1 MPSYYGGLVMLVLI
15 ILGGVVCLLTAML
28 VSDVLIYKDFPVVD
42 YNWIPM
48 GLLIAFVA
56 SIMASMVMV

>member
-1 MPSYYGGLVMLVLI
+1 MGVSIMLVLV

-28 VSDVLIYKDFPVVD
+28 INDVVVYKDFPVVD

-48 GLLIAFVA
+48 VLLIGFIV
-56 SIMASMVMV
+56 SIMASIIMV

>member
-1 MPSYYGGLVMLVLI
+1 MLVLI

-28 VSDVLIYKDFPVVD
+28 VSDVLIYKNFPVVD

-48 GLLIAFVA
+48 GLLIAFIA
-56 SIMASMVMV
+56 SIMASMVMI